1 MLSGPRPNGEQKS
14 APVTFAMTSK
24 ILTTVAA
31 LALVRLASAQN
42 SSALPIVNL
51 GYELHQA
58 NNLNVRSFLKSLA
71 IQLANMSSQPVVTI
85 TSPTSDMPSHRL
97 ETCASALQCRSMAAI
112 TVTVRLS
119 TPATLASFV
128 RNHLQV
134 GAARSPISSSP
145 TT

>member
-14 APVTFAMTSK
+14 APVAFAMTSK

-71 IQLANMSSQPVVTI
+71 IPLANMSSRPVITI
-85 TSPTSDMPSHRL
+85 TSPTSDMLSHRL
-97 ETCASALQCRSMAAI
+97 ETCASALQCRSMAAV

-134 GAARSPISSSP
+134 GARSPTSSSP